1 MSNTYLLY
9 PTTSTDLALVGGKAR
24 ALAALVNADLPIP
37 AWFVL
42 SPEAFT
48 ASLSPEQRVQLAD
61 AQDSEAA
68 LAVLTDVHRAGDPK
82 RVGRRG
88 GATLPA
94 RCAPGRPL
102 FRCG

>member
-1 MSNTYLLY
+1 MTNTYLLY

-48 ASLSPEQRVQLAD
+48 VCPRNSGYAWRMPKIVVRRWPSSPTCAWSRRLK
-61 AQDSEAA
+61 
-68 LAVLTDVHRAGDPK
+68 K
-82 RVGRRG
+82 R
-88 GATLPA
+88 
-94 RCAPGRPL
+94 
-102 FRCG
+102 